1 MIRISQFVR
10 AATALLVLVLRA
22 YPQPQPA
29 NPPAPAAPTAPAAQT
44 QAEVTT
50 HDAPATF
57 TTGVNLVLVPVVVRD
72 RAGKA
77 IGNLQK
83 DDFLLFDRNKPQ
95 VITRFSVETP
105 TTPMISAVPDGNP
118 DNLVLPP
125 DAPAAGSPPP
135 AIAAHF
141 VAFVFDDVH
150 LRIGD
155 LEQGRQAATRYLAN
169 SLDAASRFA
178 IFTTSGRTT
187 LDFTDD
193 RDKLREALNHIQP
206 WTSAGTT
213 ANDCPSITYY
223 MADLIVNQ
231 DNQQAT
237 AAATAEALACYPP
250 PSNATQQQLQQA
262 QQQAQSMAHSV
273 ALSALSVGDHETRLA
288 INVLRDVVQRL
299 SVMPGSRNLI
309 LVSSGFHLIID
320 HRVDETQLTDRAI
333 RANVTISSLDARGLY
348 VSGPESDAS
357 QRPSFGPGITT
368 VTSQYERDS
377 ALDNE
382 DVMAELAGGTG
393 GTFFHNN
400 NDLGEGLK
408 RLATQPE
415 FIYVLGF
422 SPQNLKFDGSFHAL
436 KVTLKSPAGLSLQAR
451 RGYSAPKHA
460 IDPEEQ
466 AKDEIREAVFSREE
480 LRDIP
485 VDLNL
490 QFFKSSDINATLSVL
505 ARVDIRNLHYRKVG
519 DRNNDKLTIVS
530 GVFDRNG
537 NFIRGTEKTVELR
550 LRDETMAKLPASGI
564 NIRSTFDLTSGSY
577 VLRLVVRDA
586 EGQIMAARNGAVQIP

>member
-1 MIRISQFVR
+1 MIRISHFLR
-10 AATALLVLVLRA
+10 AATALLALVLQARA
-22 YPQPQPA
+22 QSQSA
-29 NPPAPAAPTAPAAQT
+29 NPPAPTAPATPSPQP

-50 HDAPATF
+50 HDARATF
-57 TTGVNLVLVPVVVRD
+57 STGVNLVLVPVVVRD

-95 VITRFSVETP
+95 TITRFSVETP
-105 TTPMISAVPDGNP
+105 ATPMISDTAAAP
-118 DNLVLPP
+118 DNLVLPSA
-125 DAPAAGSPPP
+125 APTPSSPPP

-155 LEQGRQAATRYLAN
+155 LEQGRQAATRYLTT
-169 SLDAASRFA
+169 SLDAISRAA

-223 MADLIVNQ
+223 MADLIINQ
-231 DNQQAT
+231 NNPQALAVAT
-237 AAATAEALACYPP
+237 AQALACYPP
-250 PSNATQQQLQQA
+250 PANATTQQQQQA
-262 QQQAQSMAHSV
+262 QQQAQSIVHTV
-273 ALSALSVGDHETRLA
+273 AQQALSVGDQETRLA
-288 INVLRDVVQRL
+288 LGVLRDIVRRL
-299 SVMPGSRNLI
+299 SVMPGSRNII
-309 LVSSGFHLIID
+309 LVSPGFHLLID
-320 HRVDETQLTDRAI
+320 HRFDEGQLTDQAI

-357 QRPSFGPGITT
+357 QQPHFGPGITT

-382 DVMAELAGGTG
+382 DVMGELADGTG

-408 RLATQPE
+408 RLAAQPE
-415 FIYVLGF
+415 FTYVLGF
-422 SPQNLKFDGSFHAL
+422 SPQNLKFDGSFHVL
-436 KVTLKSPAGLSLQAR
+436 KVTLKAPAGFSMQAR
-451 RGYSAPKHA
+451 RGYSAPRHA

-466 AKDEIREAVFSREE
+466 ANEEIREAVFSREE

-490 QFFKSSDINATLSVL
+490 QFFKSSDVNATLSVL

-530 GVFDRNG
+530 GIFDRNG
-537 NFIRGTEKTVELR
+537 NFISGTEKTVELR

-564 NIRSTFDLTSGSY
+564 NIRSTFDLTPGSY
-577 VLRLVVRDA
+577 VLRLVVRDG
-586 EGQIMAARNGAVQIP
+586 EGQTMAARNGAVQIP